1 MANGKRAT
9 ARKSASA
16 RNTGVRKT
24 RKKNDENIPA
34 AAAPPRPKP
43 RPRVKK
49 AAAGDIGD
57 AVTSADRDDAAAAT
71 ILISMAAPR
80 GGEIDASNVDD
91 DLQLIDASKDYSVE
105 ESDLE
110 VASDEEPDFSEED
123 QEASDEDV
131 DRIIEKYNPKIN
143 VPAVFSLPFEV
154 PYKNGTCD
162 LTGLTSKSS
171 FDEFLLAAASKME
184 TRITMLSSIGYV
196 PSYKKPKPQPKL
208 LDDEDAWE
216 VLVSDVR
223 QHIKGAQSKNRG
235 KGQVQPFSIL
245 ISDMSESSSEPSKG
259 GKKGV
264 KKSKS
269 NEDSL
274 ETAGPA
280 VKEHE
285 LFKQIETKHY
295 CQSCKAP
302 CVVLDSGDRHIL
314 TNTELATWALLLSR
328 HQAVIGEAPKE
339 LNLEIG
345 HARQQRAK
353 NHRGKAVASPDDSPL
368 GWIQALAPV
377 LGAFINN
384 RPPPSPSPAEWQ
396 QLQHHIDPHT
406 PVLHLNRS
414 HIPSVLGKRSTED
427 ITTCP
432 DIASWL
438 GELDSDPVRGRMKI
452 NYSQYTDLLRE
463 NGFFELSDVA
473 NLSAKQLLAM
483 IFLPFATKRPK
494 AD

>member
-1 MANGKRAT
+1 MRT
-9 ARKSASA
+9 FRLLQHH
-16 RNTGVRKT
+16 
-24 RKKNDENIPA
+24 
-34 AAAPPRPKP
+34 PRPKP

-57 AVTSADRDDAAAAT
+57 AVTSADKADAAAAT

-80 GGEIDASNVDD
+80 GGEIDASNIDD
-91 DLQLIDASKDYSVE
+91 DLQPIDASKDCSVE

-123 QEASDEDV
+123 QEASE
-131 DRIIEKYNPKIN
+131 RGIIEKYNPKIN
-143 VPAVFSLPFEV
+143 VPAAFSLPFEV
-154 PYKNGTCD
+154 PYKNGTRD

-223 QHIKGAQSKNRG
+223 QHIKG
-235 KGQVQPFSIL
+235 
-245 ISDMSESSSEPSKG
+245 
-259 GKKGV
+259 
-264 KKSKS
+264 
-269 NEDSL
+269 
-274 ETAGPA
+274 PA

-302 CVVLDSGDRHIL
+302 CVVLDSGDHHIL

-396 QLQHHIDPHT
+396 QSQHHIDPHT
-406 PVLHLNRS
+406 PVLS
-414 HIPSVLGKRSTED
+414 I
-427 ITTCP
+427 
-432 DIASWL
+432 
-438 GELDSDPVRGRMKI
+438 
-452 NYSQYTDLLRE
+452 
-463 NGFFELSDVA
+463 
-473 NLSAKQLLAM
+473 
-483 IFLPFATKRPK
+483 
-494 AD
+494 

>member
-1 MANGKRAT
+1 MANGKRAM

-57 AVTSADRDDAAAAT
+57 AVTSADKDDAAAAT

-91 DLQLIDASKDYSVE
+91 DLQLIDTSKDCSVE

-154 PYKNGTCD
+154 PYKNGTRN

-216 VLVSDVR
+216 VLVSDVQ
-223 QHIKGAQSKNRG
+223 QHIKGAQSKKPRQG
-235 KGQVQPFSIL
+235 ASAAIQYPHIGHVRVGFGAKQRR
-245 ISDMSESSSEPSKG
+245 EK
-259 GKKGV
+259 
-264 KKSKS
+264 
-269 NEDSL
+269 
-274 ETAGPA
+274 GPA

-302 CVVLDSGDRHIL
+302 CVVLDSGDHHIL
-314 TNTELATWALLLSR
+314 TNTELATWALLLGR

-368 GWIQALAPV
+368 EWIQALAPV

-384 RPPPSPSPAEWQ
+384 RPPPKFKP
-396 QLQHHIDPHT
+396 
-406 PVLHLNRS
+406 
-414 HIPSVLGKRSTED
+414 
-427 ITTCP
+427 
-432 DIASWL
+432 
-438 GELDSDPVRGRMKI
+438 GRMA
-452 NYSQYTDLLRE
+452 T
-463 NGFFELSDVA
+463 VA
-473 NLSAKQLLAM
+473 A
-483 IFLPFATKRPK
+483 PY
-494 AD
+494 